1 MYTYISTDRKY
12 VVSTDK
18 YVVSWASLS
27 HRKKCTLYMCDIG
40 SGLIAK

>member
-18 YVVSWASLS
+18 YVVS
-27 HRKKCTLYMCDIG
+27 
-40 SGLIAK
+40 